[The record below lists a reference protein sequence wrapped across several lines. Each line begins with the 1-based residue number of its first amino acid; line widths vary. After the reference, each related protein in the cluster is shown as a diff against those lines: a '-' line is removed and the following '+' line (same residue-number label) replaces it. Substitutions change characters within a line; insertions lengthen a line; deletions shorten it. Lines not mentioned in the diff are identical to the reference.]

1 MNEVTERYA
10 TLDKE
15 LLKKFKT
22 AYTSCQTNL
31 LKSATYAYIL
41 KQSDEV
47 AFVDY
52 AQSELNI
59 SKGTL
64 SKMLS
69 AGQLMVEKPDE
80 IALPKSYNTVYEL
93 TKVSTE
99 IEDFNEF
106 VESEKETTLDKLS
119 VRQAHTFVAEYLR
132 TATDEDETDD
142 ETADTTDTEPIEE
155 NEVLNKFEN
164 LLELAKTA
172 RTQYNTKGEK
182 ETANATMD
190 LLIEILE
197 SEV

>member
-1 MNEVTERYA
+1 MNEVTERYS

-31 LKSATYAYIL
+31 LKSATYAYML
-41 KQSDEV
+41 KQADEV

-69 AGQLMVEKPDE
+69 AGQLMVEKPDA
-80 IALPKSYNTVYEL
+80 ITLPKSYNTVYEL

-106 VESEKETTLDKLS
+106 VETSKETTLDKLS
-119 VRQAHTFVAEYLR
+119 VRQAHTFVNEYLR
-132 TATDEDETDD
+132 LTPADEETDD
-142 ETADTTDTEPIEE
+142 ETTDTTDTETTEE
-155 NEVLNKFEN
+155 DEVTNKFEN

-172 RTQYNTKGEK
+172 RDLYNSNSDFAE
-182 ETANATMD
+182 ANKTMD
-190 LLIEILE
+190 MLINVLE
-197 SEV
+197 REV

>member
-31 LKSATYAYIL
+31 LKSATYAYML
-41 KQSDEV
+41 KQTDEV

-59 SKGTL
+59 SRATL

-69 AGQLMVEKPDE
+69 AGQLMVEKPE
-80 IALPKSYNTVYEL
+80 AIVLPKSYNTVYEL

-132 TATDEDETDD
+132 TTTDDETDD
-142 ETADTTDTEPIEE
+142 ETTDTTDTETTDED
-155 NEVLNKFEN
+155 EVTNKFEN
-164 LLELAKTA
+164 LLELVKTA
-172 RTQYNTKGEK
+172 KSQYNTKGEK

-190 LLIEILE
+190 LIIEILE
-197 SEV
+197 REV

>member
-1 MNEVTERYA
+1 MNEVANRYE
-10 TLDKE
+10 TLDKD

-31 LKSATYAYIL
+31 LKSATYAYML
-41 KQSDEV
+41 KQTDEV

-59 SKGTL
+59 SRATL

-69 AGQLMVEKPDE
+69 AGQLMVEKPE
-80 IALPKSYNTVYEL
+80 NIVLPKSYNTVYEL

-99 IEDFNEF
+99 IDDFNEF
-106 VESEKETTLDKLS
+106 VEVEKETTLEKLS

-132 TATDEDETDD
+132 TATDDETDE
-142 ETADTTDTEPIEE
+142 ETTDTTDTETVEE
-155 NEVLNKFEN
+155 NEVLNKLEN

-172 RTQYNTKGEK
+172 KDLYNSNSNFAE
-182 ETANATMD
+182 ANKMMD
-190 LLIEILE
+190 MIINILE
-197 SEV
+197 REV

>member
-1 MNEVTERYA
+1 MNEVAKRYE

-31 LKSATYAYIL
+31 LKSATYAYML
-41 KQSDEV
+41 KQVDEV

-59 SKGTL
+59 SRATL

-69 AGQLMVEKPDE
+69 AGQLMVEKPE
-80 IALPKSYNTVYEL
+80 HIVLPKSYNTVYEL
-93 TKVSTE
+93 TKVSSE
-99 IEDFNEF
+99 IYDFNEF
-106 VESEKETTLDKLS
+106 VETEKETTLDKLS
-119 VRQAHTFVAEYLR
+119 VRQAHTFVNEFLR
-132 TATDEDETDD
+132 MTPDETD
-142 ETADTTDTEPIEE
+142 EEITDTTDDESVEE

-164 LLELAKTA
+164 LLELAKSA
-172 RTQYNTKGEK
+172 KELYNSNSNFAD
-182 ETANATMD
+182 ANKTMD
-190 LLIEILE
+190 MLIDILE

>member
-1 MNEVTERYA
+1 MNEVANRYE
-10 TLDKE
+10 TLDKD

-31 LKSATYAYIL
+31 LKSATYAYML
-41 KQSDEV
+41 KQTDEV

-59 SKGTL
+59 SRATL

-119 VRQAHTFVAEYLR
+119 VRQAHSFVAEYLR
-132 TATDEDETDD
+132 TATDDETDD
-142 ETADTTDTEPIEE
+142 ETTDTTDTETTEE
-155 NEVLNKFEN
+155 DEISNKFEN
-164 LLELAKTA
+164 ILELAKTA
-172 RTQYNTKGEK
+172 KELYNSNSNFAE
-182 ETANATMD
+182 ANKTMD
-190 LLIEILE
+190 MLISVLE
-197 SEV
+197 REV

>member
-1 MNEVTERYA
+1 MNEIANRYE
-10 TLDKE
+10 TLDKD

-22 AYTSCQTNL
+22 AYTTCQTNL
-31 LKSATYAYIL
+31 LKSATYAYML
-41 KQSDEV
+41 KQADEV

-59 SKGTL
+59 SRSTL

-69 AGQLMVEKPDE
+69 AGQLMVEKPE
-80 IALPKSYNTVYEL
+80 YIELPKSYNTVYEL

-99 IEDFNEF
+99 IGDFNEF
-106 VESEKETTLDKLS
+106 VVCEKETTLDKLS
-119 VRQAHTFVAEYLR
+119 VRQAHSFVNEYLR
-132 TATDEDETDD
+132 MTPNEESDEG
-142 ETADTTDTEPIEE
+142 TTDTIDAETSEE

-172 RTQYNTKGEK
+172 RAQYNTKGATD
-182 ETANATMD
+182 TANSTMD
-190 LLIEILE
+190 LIIEILE

>member
-31 LKSATYAYIL
+31 LKSATYAYML
-41 KQSDEV
+41 KQTDEV

-59 SKGTL
+59 SRATL

-69 AGQLMVEKPDE
+69 AGQLMVEKPNE

-119 VRQAHTFVAEYLR
+119 VRQAHSFVAEYLR
-132 TATDEDETDD
+132 TATNDETDD
-142 ETADTTDTEPIEE
+142 ETTDTTDTETTEE
-155 NEVLNKFEN
+155 DEVSNKFEN
-164 LLELAKTA
+164 LLELVKTA
-172 RTQYNTKGEK
+172 KTQYNTKGEK

-190 LLIEILE
+190 LIIEILE
-197 SEV
+197 REV

>member
-1 MNEVTERYA
+1 MNEVANRYE
-10 TLDKE
+10 TLDKD

-31 LKSATYAYIL
+31 LKSATYAYML
-41 KQSDEV
+41 KQTDEV

-59 SKGTL
+59 SRATL

-69 AGQLMVEKPDE
+69 AGQLMVEKPDK
-80 IALPKSYNTVYEL
+80 IVLPKSYNTVYEL
-93 TKVSTE
+93 TKVSEE
-99 IEDFNEF
+99 ITDFNEF

-132 TATDEDETDD
+132 TATDDETDE
-142 ETADTTDTEPIEE
+142 ETTDTTDTETVEE
-155 NEVLNKFEN
+155 NEVLNKLEN

-172 RTQYNTKGEK
+172 KELYNSNSNFAE
-182 ETANATMD
+182 ANKMMD
-190 LLIEILE
+190 MIINILE
-197 SEV
+197 REV

>member
-1 MNEVTERYA
+1 MNEVTERYS

-31 LKSATYAYIL
+31 LKSATYAYML
-41 KQSDEV
+41 KQADEV

-59 SKGTL
+59 SRATL

-69 AGQLMVEKPDE
+69 AGQLMVEKPDA
-80 IALPKSYNTVYEL
+80 ITLPKSYNTVYEL

-106 VESEKETTLDKLS
+106 IETSKETTLDKLS
-119 VRQAHTFVAEYLR
+119 VRQAHTFVNEYLR
-132 TATDEDETDD
+132 LTPTDEETDD
-142 ETADTTDTEPIEE
+142 ETTDTTDTETVEE

>member
-1 MNEVTERYA
+1 M
-10 TLDKE
+10 
-15 LLKKFKT
+15 
-22 AYTSCQTNL
+22 
-31 LKSATYAYIL
+31 LKSATYAYML
-41 KQSDEV
+41 KQADEV

-59 SKGTL
+59 SRATL

-69 AGQLMVEKPDE
+69 AGQLMVEKPE
-80 IALPKSYNTVYEL
+80 HIALPKSYNTVYEL

-99 IEDFNEF
+99 IDDFNEF
-106 VESEKETTLDKLS
+106 VETSKETTLDKLS
-119 VRQAHTFVAEYLR
+119 VRQAHTFVNEYLR
-132 TATDEDETDD
+132 LTPDEDTDEET
-142 ETADTTDTEPIEE
+142 TDTTDAETVEE

>member
-1 MNEVTERYA
+1 MNEVASRYE
-10 TLDKE
+10 TLDKD

-31 LKSATYAYIL
+31 LKSATYAYML
-41 KQSDEV
+41 KQADEV

-59 SKGTL
+59 SRATL

-69 AGQLMVEKPDE
+69 AGQLMVEKPDA

-99 IEDFNEF
+99 IEDFNDF
-106 VESEKETTLDKLS
+106 VETEKETTLDKLS
-119 VRQAHTFVAEYLR
+119 VRQAHIFVNEYLR
-132 TATDEDETDD
+132 TATADDETDD
-142 ETADTTDTEPIEE
+142 ETTDTTDTETADEDD
-155 NEVLNKFEN
+155 VLNKFEN

-172 RTQYNTKGEK
+172 KSQYNTKGEK
-182 ETANATMD
+182 ATANATMD

-197 SEV
+197 REV

>member
-1 MNEVTERYA
+1 MNEVANRYE
-10 TLDKE
+10 TLDKD

-31 LKSATYAYIL
+31 LKSATYAYML
-41 KQSDEV
+41 KQTDEV

-59 SKGTL
+59 SRATL

-69 AGQLMVEKPDE
+69 AGQLMVEKPE
-80 IALPKSYNTVYEL
+80 NIVLPKSYNTVYEL

-99 IEDFNEF
+99 IDDFNEF
-106 VESEKETTLDKLS
+106 VEVEKETTLEKIS

-132 TATDEDETDD
+132 TATDDETDE
-142 ETADTTDTEPIEE
+142 ETTDTTDTETVEE
-155 NEVLNKFEN
+155 NEVLNKLEN

-172 RTQYNTKGEK
+172 KDLYNSNSNFAE
-182 ETANATMD
+182 ANKMMD
-190 LLIEILE
+190 MIINILE
-197 SEV
+197 REV